1 MIVPQTFKKVLLTKE
16 GTIKTERFTVSGRKI
31 PLLEIRTRMLKE
43 HESLGLLRIQSD
55 DYYTSMTNAEV
66 RTRLMQLGED
76 ATTGEESEIEAKER
90 LKAMERK
97 RHLMIWGDNSTLL
110 NHGHLLLTVNS
121 VYDEA
126 LYFTNEEM
134 KANGKGD
141 IDVQSVVERPH
152 VYILGRCG
160 SSEVDQLAYINTR
173 KDCLQSLDIKITTS
187 NGVEIT
193 DVVRFF
199 HGDGPQQQF
208 EAGEQKGGN
217 AGCASCSGDARM
229 YKDLAVSFSRPH
241 LTLSE
246 RLKKV
251 LQGPAGKNKRNAGLK
266 PFKDLRLEELRDEC
280 RARGLESKGQKKE
293 LQEILK
299 EEIGGIQRV
308 PAMMFFDQEKKLADL
323 ALGKHCILSNT
334 NVVNINK

>member
-1 MIVPQTFKKVLLTKE
+1 
-16 GTIKTERFTVSGRKI
+16 
-31 PLLEIRTRMLKE
+31 
-43 HESLGLLRIQSD
+43 
-55 DYYTSMTNAEV
+55 MTNAEV

-97 RHLMIWGDNSTLL
+97 QHLMIWGDNSALL
-110 NHGHLLLTVNS
+110 NHGHLLLTVNL

-173 KDCLQSLDIKITTS
+173 KDCLQSLDIKITTA

-193 DVVRFF
+193 DIVRFF
-199 HGDGPQQQF
+199 HGDGPKQKF

-229 YKDLAVSFSRPH
+229 YKDLAVSF
-241 LTLSE
+241 
-246 RLKKV
+246 
-251 LQGPAGKNKRNAGLK
+251 
-266 PFKDLRLEELRDEC
+266 
-280 RARGLESKGQKKE
+280 
-293 LQEILK
+293 
-299 EEIGGIQRV
+299 
-308 PAMMFFDQEKKLADL
+308 
-323 ALGKHCILSNT
+323 
-334 NVVNINK
+334 

>member
-16 GTIKTERFTVSGRKI
+16 GTLKTERFTVSGRKI

-43 HESLGLLRIQSD
+43 HESLGLLRVQND
-55 DYYTSMTNAEV
+55 DYYTAMTDAEV
-66 RTRLMQLGED
+66 RSRLMQLGED
-76 ATTGEESEIEAKER
+76 TDPGDESECQVKER

-97 RHLMIWGDNSTLL
+97 RHLMIWGENSTLL

-134 KANGKGD
+134 KAKGKGD
-141 IDVQSVVERPH
+141 IDVQAVVERPH

-173 KDCLQSLDIKITTS
+173 KACLQTLDIKITTS

-193 DVVRFF
+193 DVMRFF

-217 AGCASCSGDARM
+217 AGCASCSGDARK
-229 YKDLAVSFSRPH
+229 YQDLAVSLSRSH
-241 LTLSE
+241 LTLSNC
-246 RLKKV
+246 LKKV

-266 PFKDLRLEELRDEC
+266 PFKDLRLEELRNEC
-280 RARGLESKGQKKE
+280 RARGLETEGQKKE

-308 PAMMFFDQEKKLADL
+308 PAMMFFDQEKTLADL
-323 ALGKHCILSNT
+323 GLGRHCILSTT
-334 NVVNINK
+334 NIVHTSR

>member
-1 MIVPQTFKKVLLTKE
+1 
-16 GTIKTERFTVSGRKI
+16 
-31 PLLEIRTRMLKE
+31 MLKSDPDLC
-43 HESLGLLRIQSD
+43 SLAR
-55 DYYTSMTNAEV
+55 
-66 RTRLMQLGED
+66 MQTQGD
-76 ATTGEESEIEAKER
+76 ESECEVKER

-134 KANGKGD
+134 KAKGKGD
-141 IDVQSVVERPH
+141 IDVQAVVERPH

-173 KDCLQSLDIKITTS
+173 KACLQTLDIKITTS

-193 DVVRFF
+193 DRVMRCF

-217 AGCASCSGDARM
+217 AGCASCSGDARK
-229 YKDLAVSFSRPH
+229 YQDLAVSLSRSH
-241 LTLSE
+241 LTLSD

-251 LQGPAGKNKRNAGLK
+251 LQGPAGKNIRNAGL
-266 PFKDLRLEELRDEC
+266 
-280 RARGLESKGQKKE
+280 
-293 LQEILK
+293 I
-299 EEIGGIQRV
+299 
-308 PAMMFFDQEKKLADL
+308 
-323 ALGKHCILSNT
+323 
-334 NVVNINK
+334 

>member
-16 GTIKTERFTVSGRKI
+16 GTLKTESFTVSGRKI

-43 HESLGLLRIQSD
+43 HESLGILRVQTD
-55 DYYTSMTNAEV
+55 EYYTAMTDAEV
-66 RTRLMQLGED
+66 RGRLMQLGED
-76 ATTGEESEIEAKER
+76 PNTGEESEIETKER

-126 LYFTNEEM
+126 LYYTNEEM
-134 KANGKGD
+134 KAKGKGN
-141 IDVQSVVERPH
+141 IDVQSAVEKPH

-160 SSEVDQLAYINTR
+160 SSEVEQLAYINTR
-173 KDCLQSLDIKITTS
+173 RACLLSLDTKITTS

-199 HGDGPQQQF
+199 HGDGPQQEF

-217 AGCASCSGDARM
+217 AGCVSCSGDARK
-229 YKDLAVSFSRPH
+229 YKDLAVSLSRPH
-241 LTLSE
+241 LTLSD
-246 RLKKV
+246 RLKIV
-251 LQGPAGKNKRNAGLK
+251 LQGPAGKK
-266 PFKDLRLEELRDEC
+266 
-280 RARGLESKGQKKE
+280 
-293 LQEILK
+293 
-299 EEIGGIQRV
+299 
-308 PAMMFFDQEKKLADL
+308 
-323 ALGKHCILSNT
+323 
-334 NVVNINK
+334 

>member
-16 GTIKTERFTVSGRKI
+16 GTLKTERFTVSGRKI
-31 PLLEIRTRMLKE
+31 PLLEIRTRLLKE
-43 HESLGLLRIQSD
+43 QESQGLLRIHND
-55 DYYTSMTNAEV
+55 DYYTAMTDAEV
-66 RTRLMQLGED
+66 RSKLIQLGED
-76 ATTGEESEIEAKER
+76 ANTGEESEIESKER

-97 RHLMIWGDNSTLL
+97 RHLMVWADNSTLL

-126 LYFTNEEM
+126 LYYTNKEM
-134 KANGKGD
+134 KAKGKGD
-141 IDVQSVVERPH
+141 IDVQSVVERPQ
-152 VYILGRCG
+152 VYVLGRCG

-173 KDCLQSLDIKITTS
+173 KACLQSMNIKITTS

-193 DVVRFF
+193 DVMRFF

-217 AGCASCSGDARM
+217 AGCASCSGDATK
-229 YKDLAVSFSRPH
+229 YKDLAVSLSKPH

-246 RLKKV
+246 RLRKV

-266 PFKDLRLEELRDEC
+266 PFKDLRLEELRSEC
-280 RARGLESKGQKKE
+280 RARGLETDGQKKD
-293 LQEILK
+293 LKEILK
-299 EEIGGIQRV
+299 EDIGGIQRV
-308 PAMMFFDQEKKLADL
+308 PAMMFFDQEKTLADL
-323 ALGKHCILSNT
+323 GLGRHMSITSI
-334 NVVNINK
+334 VNIKRQI

>member
-1 MIVPQTFKKVLLTKE
+1 
-16 GTIKTERFTVSGRKI
+16 
-31 PLLEIRTRMLKE
+31 MLKE
-43 HESLGLLRIQSD
+43 HESLGLLRVQND
-55 DYYTSMTNAEV
+55 DYYTAMTDAEV
-66 RTRLMQLGED
+66 RSRLMQLGED
-76 ATTGEESEIEAKER
+76 ANPGHESECEVKER

-97 RHLMIWGDNSTLL
+97 RHLMIWGDNSPLL
-110 NHGHLLLTVNS
+110 NPGHLLLTVNS

-134 KANGKGD
+134 KAKGKGD
-141 IDVQSVVERPH
+141 IDVQAVVERPH

-173 KDCLQSLDIKITTS
+173 KACLQTLDIKITTS

-193 DVVRFF
+193 DVMRFF

-217 AGCASCSGDARM
+217 AGCASCSGDARK
-229 YKDLAVSFSRPH
+229 YQDLAVSLSRSH
-241 LTLSE
+241 LTLSD

-266 PFKDLRLEELRDEC
+266 PFKDLRLEELRNEC
-280 RARGLESKGQKKE
+280 RARGLETEGQKKE

-308 PAMMFFDQEKKLADL
+308 PAMMFFDQEKTLADL
-323 ALGKHCILSNT
+323 GLGRHCILSTT
-334 NVVNINK
+334 NIVHISR